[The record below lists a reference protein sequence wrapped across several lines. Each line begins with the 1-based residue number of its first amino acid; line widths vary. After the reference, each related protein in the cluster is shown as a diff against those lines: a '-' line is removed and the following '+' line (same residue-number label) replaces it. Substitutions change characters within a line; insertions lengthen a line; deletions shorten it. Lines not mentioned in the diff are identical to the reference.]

1 MANSFYF
8 LQRVLSRR
16 EVGKSEKEKIFKN
29 EYKIKNNSFHH
40 DENLQN
46 KKIAVFFD
54 VDDTLIDGQTQKLM
68 VSYFYQKKK
77 INFIFLL
84 KIYFWF
90 LLYKI
95 GFEWY
100 IFNDQSLQIGRRS
113 KNRGI

>member
-1 MANSFYF
+1 MVNPLYF
-8 LQRVLSRR
+8 WQKPSSRVGLW
-16 EVGKSEKEKIFKN
+16 KSKIEKIFKN
-29 EYKIKNNSFHH
+29 GDKIKNNSFSH

-84 KIYFWF
+84 QIYFWF

-95 GFEWY
+95 GVSY
-100 IFNDQSLQIGRRS
+100 RVAHL
-113 KNRGI
+113 